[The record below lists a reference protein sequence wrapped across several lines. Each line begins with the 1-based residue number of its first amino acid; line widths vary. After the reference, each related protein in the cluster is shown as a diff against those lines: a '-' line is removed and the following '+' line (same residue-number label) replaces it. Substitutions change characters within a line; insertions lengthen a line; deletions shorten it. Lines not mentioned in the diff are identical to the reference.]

1 MFKTKPEIAIEMI
14 RSARANG
21 LPSTMELFDASYGHA
36 AKLRTAVT
44 KLRKPLWPASSRKAW
59 LESRERGAACPK
71 KGRRYAPD
79 TISVKDLA
87 VGFRAI
93 LARTIKWRDG
103 TNEGCPCAD
112 AVHFASSHEQ
122 PGKAHKE
129 WQLIEWPEGEEAPT
143 NYWLSTLPDKIPFDG
158 LVAAKLHWR
167 IAHAIDR
174 WRGPLSGWAPTLFD
188 EPAQWRHRRRSRAAS
203 ICRSGPAGG
212 AAARRSGTIGLNE

>member
-1 MFKTKPEIAIEMI
+1 M
-14 RSARANG
+14 
-21 LPSTMELFDASYGHA
+21 
-36 AKLRTAVT
+36 
-44 KLRKPLWPASSRKAW
+44 
-59 LESRERGAACPK
+59 PK

-143 NYWLSTLPDKIPFDG
+143 NYWLSTLPDNIPFDD

-174 WRGPLSGWAPTLFD
+174 WPWAAF
-188 EPAQWRHRRRSRAAS
+188 RV
-203 ICRSGPAGG
+203 
-212 AAARRSGTIGLNE
+212 GTDAVR